1 VGELPGKFARTG
13 GLISEAGRA
22 ALFIVK
28 GDGIMWTTKKRNKM
42 LLVGMFSMILALGS
56 WLIGCATFKIDEGSI
71 TEETVTLES
80 VDLEALIAEYVRTWQ
95 PDKSGLGVITGPSE
109 PGNEEIISLA
119 NEWGYTEDLSGP
131 ISITTVKEED
141 ALPYPQ
147 ARVSKFTA
155 TDKSKATRE
164 GVKILSWVTYPPVY
178 TVSQV
183 TEGQAVAGTKNLAIF
198 LTEAE
203 AEAYAEEIRP
213 NVSTGVSINVGSYN
227 PSKSLSC
234 TLFKPL

>member
-1 VGELPGKFARTG
+1 
-13 GLISEAGRA
+13 
-22 ALFIVK
+22 
-28 GDGIMWTTKKRNKM
+28 MWTTKKRNKM
-42 LLVGMFSMILALGS
+42 FLAGMFSMILALGS
-56 WLIGCATFKIDEGSI
+56 WFSGCATFKIDEGSI
-71 TEETVTLES
+71 TEETVTLKS
-80 VDLEALIAEYVRTWQ
+80 VDLEALITEYVRTWQ
-95 PDKSGLGVITGPSE
+95 PDKLGLGIIPGPSE
-109 PGNEEIISLA
+109 PGIEEILSLA

-131 ISITTVKEED
+131 VSIGTVKEED

-155 TDKSKATRE
+155 TDKAKAKRE
-164 GVKILSWVTYPPVY
+164 GVKIQSWVKYPPVY

-183 TEGQAVAGTKNLAIF
+183 TEGKAVMGTKNLAIF

-213 NVSTGVSINVGSYN
+213 TVSTGISIKVGSYN
-227 PSKSLSC
+227 PSKALIC